1 MWDRCG
7 SRQAGFTQV
16 TVGTTE
22 VFHCARRE
30 RVLLRDILRFGT
42 ATIFSSDLLPTGRPS
57 PVRGCADQR
66 LPVLVSVLT
75 AEIKPRQLFPSRIN
89 LRFVPVVRVVVQ
101 IETAFLAQAEAV
113 GITQGRERQLQHH
126 SVTQGL
132 LEVDGVVNDD
142 AFVLIHLVSGVE
154 VELLQPKGLLI
165 LYRTQASGALAAHLR
180 ASRSRDQHSLDDCLE
195 FEVEIDSGA
204 LWHRD
209 HVVAEID
216 RRRDINLN
224 FLHRSWP
231 PPQLQNVEN
240 VR

>member
-42 ATIFSSDLLPTGRPS
+42 ATIFSSDLLPAGWLS
-57 PVRGCADQR
+57 LARGCADQR

-180 ASRSRDQHSLDDCLE
+180 ASRSRDQHPFDDRLE

-204 LWHRD
+204 LWH
-209 HVVAEID
+209 
-216 RRRDINLN
+216 
-224 FLHRSWP
+224 
-231 PPQLQNVEN
+231 
-240 VR
+240 